1 MSEVVDDNYGQAHA
15 VCKSVIEEGGR
26 VAVAVA
32 VVVVVGG
39 QASEHEQSAT
49 VRQGAITS
57 PRQWPLFARSSP
69 GFPTPS
75 HQI

>member
-26 VAVAVA
+26 VAVAL
-32 VVVVVGG
+32 VVVVGG
-39 QASEHEQSAT
+39 WASEHEQSAT

-69 GFPTPS
+69 GFPTPLR
-75 HQI
+75 QI

>member
-1 MSEVVDDNYGQAHA
+1 MSEGVDDNYGQAHG

-39 QASEHEQSAT
+39 
-49 VRQGAITS
+49 
-57 PRQWPLFARSSP
+57 
-69 GFPTPS
+69 
-75 HQI
+75 

>member
-26 VAVAVA
+26 VAVAVVV

-39 QASEHEQSAT
+39 
-49 VRQGAITS
+49 
-57 PRQWPLFARSSP
+57 
-69 GFPTPS
+69 
-75 HQI
+75 

>member
-39 QASEHEQSAT
+39 
-49 VRQGAITS
+49 
-57 PRQWPLFARSSP
+57 
-69 GFPTPS
+69 
-75 HQI
+75 